1 MHVVQSIEGNLLE
14 YSHLLFRART
24 GRKGSASSLVTAAF
38 CLDPKALGG
47 DVRWHWASKILQV
60 SLGLLSTAWGAPCV
74 PEFGSVPPAEHLRWQ
89 WECAHE
95 QLSLSLQSPTNY
107 FSASQLCH
115 FQSDT
120 WGFQLFWWEFHLLY
134 ACKAKS
140 PFGSCPCADLSRS
153 GWVLRDHLAAFC
165 GSMCSP
171 AALPS
176 WESIDFLV
184 SFGESAFLMKRNV
197 KIRTVM

>member
-1 MHVVQSIEGNLLE
+1 MHVVRSIEGNLLE

-60 SLGLLSTAWGAPCV
+60 SLGLLSRAWGAPCV

-95 QLSLSLQSPTNY
+95 HLSLSLQMISVPHNSVTSSLTPGG
-107 FSASQLCH
+107 FSSFRGSFISCMPAKQKVLLGHVHVQTSLGVAECWRITLQLSVAPCVVL
-115 FQSDT
+115 Q
-120 WGFQLFWWEFHLLY
+120 
-134 ACKAKS
+134 
-140 PFGSCPCADLSRS
+140 PCPL
-153 GWVLRDHLAAFC
+153 GN
-165 GSMCSP
+165 P
-171 AALPS
+171 
-176 WESIDFLV
+176 
-184 SFGESAFLMKRNV
+184 
-197 KIRTVM
+197 